1 MRSQEIA
8 GIFREIAVIL
18 ELKGDNPFRIRA
30 YSRAAEAVE
39 KLGDELED
47 KVNQEQLTTVPGI
60 GSDLAAKI
68 KEIVSTGSLKFYQ
81 KLKQDIPAGVIE
93 LLQIPGLGPKTV
105 RLIYEKKGIDSIDK
119 LIKAAQAGTLAQ
131 LAGIREKTVENIL
144 RGVAILKKGRERTPF
159 YLAQCSADSFIKEL
173 KKIKEVRKIEV
184 AGSLR
189 RKKAAIRDI
198 DILVISSNPKKVMDK
213 FASLPLVAQV
223 LLKGQTKSSVLA
235 RDNNIQVDLRVVD
248 KKSFGSA
255 LLYFTGSKEFNLKL
269 RQLAM
274 KNNYKINEYGLFS
287 QGKKL
292 GEKFI
297 AGASEEGIFT
307 VLGMDYIRPELR
319 EDLGEIEAAL
329 KKNLPKLVNL
339 KDIRGDLHVHCNYS
353 DGRNSIEEI
362 ARAAK
367 KRGYEYLGVADHSQG
382 LRIAKGVSI
391 EQLYEKIEEIK
402 RVNKKLKNIKVLAG
416 AEVDILGDGSLDYPD
431 KVLSRLDFV
440 IAAIHSGFKQSREQL
455 TQRIVT
461 ACKNKYVNI
470 IAHPTGVLWGSRD
483 PYEIDLGRIIQ
494 VCRDYKVALE
504 VNSHPYRLDLRD
516 SSAMRA
522 KKGGVKLAINTDSH
536 AIEQLEFMELGLNLA
551 SRGWL
556 EKADIVNCM
565 GWEELVKWLKK

>member
-1 MRSQEIA
+1 MKSQEITE
-8 GIFREIAVIL
+8 IFREIAVIL

-30 YSRAAEAVE
+30 YSKAAEAVE

-47 KVNQEQLTTVPGI
+47 KVNQDQLTTVPGI
-60 GSDLAAKI
+60 GNDLAAKI

-93 LLQIPGLGPKTV
+93 MLQIPGLGPKTV
-105 RLIYEKKGIDSIDK
+105 KLIYQKQGIDSIDK
-119 LIKAAQAGTLAQ
+119 LIKAAQEGTLAQ
-131 LAGIREKTVENIL
+131 LAGIREKTIENIL
-144 RGVAILKKGRERTPF
+144 RGIAILKKGRERTPF
-159 YLAQCSADSFIKEL
+159 YFAQCSADSFIKEI
-173 KKIKEVRKIEV
+173 KEVKEVRKIEV

-189 RKKAAIRDI
+189 RKKATIRDI

-213 FASLPLVAQV
+213 FTSLPLVAQV

-235 RDNNIQVDLRVVD
+235 RENNIQVDLRVVD

-255 LLYFTGSKEFNLKL
+255 LLYFTGSKEFNIKL

-297 AGASEEGIFT
+297 AGASEEDIFKA
-307 VLGMDYIRPELR
+307 LGMDYIRPELR

-339 KDIRGDLHVHCNYS
+339 KSIRGDLHVHSNYS
-353 DGRNSIEEI
+353 DGRNSIEEM
-362 ARAAK
+362 ARAAE
-367 KRGYEYLGVADHSQG
+367 KRGYEYLGIADHSQG
-382 LRIAKGVSI
+382 LRIAGGVSI

-402 RVNKKLKNIKVLAG
+402 RINKKLNNIKLLAG
-416 AEVDILGDGSLDYPD
+416 TEVDILGDGSLDYPD

-440 IAAIHSGFKQSREQL
+440 IAAIHSGFKQSRKQL
-455 TQRIVT
+455 TQRIIN

-470 IAHPTGVLWGSRD
+470 IAHPAGGLWGSRD
-483 PYEIDLGRIIQ
+483 PYEIDLGQIIK

-504 VNSHPYRLDLRD
+504 VNSHPYRLDLRA

-522 KKGGVKLAINTDSH
+522 KKGGVKLALNTDSH
-536 AIEQLEFMELGLNLA
+536 IIEQLQFMELGLNVA
-551 SRGWL
+551 HRGWL
-556 EKADIVNCM
+556 EREDILNCL
-565 GWEELVKWLKK
+565 GLEELIKWLKK